1 MWFQIKLY
9 WFYRLCGVIYPL
21 ILVYYSLQ
29 FFNSINIYM
38 LTKSMT
44 RKLKGGSK
52 GPGKRPGKRPGKA
65 PGKAPG
71 KTPSLKDLH
80 KLTKDL
86 KKIKKKPPPKLSEKE
101 KKNVTEIQKQ
111 LASKKLQRELTRGI
125 VGSINAANVLD
136 ELNKEKELQ
145 GQLRMRRAEEE
156 ERRRA
161 EEERLRLQEEMRRI
175 ADIENAS
182 KMAEMGNMFDNFDL
196 NAQGIRRTR
205 RKRNRKRTRRKK
217 PLPGN
222 RRHRRNA
229 SSRRKSGR
237 RKSGRR

>member
-1 MWFQIKLY
+1 
-9 WFYRLCGVIYPL
+9 
-21 ILVYYSLQ
+21 
-29 FFNSINIYM
+29 
-38 LTKSMT
+38 MT

-52 GPGKRPGKRPGKA
+52 G

-145 GQLRMRRAEEE
+145 DQLRMRRAEEE

-161 EEERLRLQEEMRRI
+161 QEERLRLQEEMRII

-182 KMAEMGNMFDNFDL
+182 KMAEMGDMFDLEAEGF
-196 NAQGIRRTR
+196 RRTR

-237 RKSGRR
+237 R